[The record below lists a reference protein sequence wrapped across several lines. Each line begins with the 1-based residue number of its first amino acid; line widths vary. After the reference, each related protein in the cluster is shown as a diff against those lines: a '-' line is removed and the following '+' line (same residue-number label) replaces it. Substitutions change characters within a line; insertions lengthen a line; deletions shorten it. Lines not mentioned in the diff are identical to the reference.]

1 MKRTA
6 VVIEGAGVGAVHG
19 LRVPGPGSRVPGPG
33 SPLRYP
39 VRRQPPASLGRLFL
53 WSGQTSDGRESPGVS
68 RRAPSWKR

>member
-19 LRVPGPGSRVPGPG
+19 LRVPGPGS
-33 SPLRYP
+33 PLRYP
-39 VRRQPPASLGRLFL
+39 VRRQHPASLGRLFL